1 MCTHRYIVPE
11 NVPFRTS
18 TSLILLISA
27 SFFFLKKGHT
37 FLEKTKPL
45 LKAIACV
52 TEVLILRNVLV
63 LRDFTQSNSY
73 VRDVLVLFLAFV
85 SQKVA
90 INENVG
96 IKDHL
101 SRALV
106 LDCFKSTIN

>member
-1 MCTHRYIVPE
+1 M
-11 NVPFRTS
+11 
-18 TSLILLISA
+18 
-27 SFFFLKKGHT
+27 
-37 FLEKTKPL
+37 EKTKPL
-45 LKAIACV
+45 LKAVACV
-52 TEVLILRNVLV
+52 TVVLVLRNVLV
-63 LRDFTQSNSY
+63 LRDVTQSNSY